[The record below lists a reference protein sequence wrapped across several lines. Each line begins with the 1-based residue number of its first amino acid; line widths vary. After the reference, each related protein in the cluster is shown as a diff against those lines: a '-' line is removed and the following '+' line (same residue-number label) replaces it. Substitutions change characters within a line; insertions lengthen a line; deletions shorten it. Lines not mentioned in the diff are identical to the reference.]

1 MARKTKQQAHETKLQ
16 IMGAALRLFSEH
28 GVSSTSLSDI
38 ATAAGV
44 TRGAIYWHFKNK
56 AELFDEIWARSEA
69 KISDFET
76 EYQAKFPDDPL
87 HVLRELLIYI
97 LRLTESDIEW
107 RSMMEIIF
115 HKCEFVGEMLPT
127 FNGRRDLYLGCY
139 EKIEASLMNCIR
151 QGMLPLDVNPRR
163 AAVVMRAYLSGIMEN
178 WLFMPTSFDLKN
190 ETPYLVDVL
199 IDMLR
204 SSPALRQTGIS
215 GDGYA

>member
-16 IMGAALRLFSEH
+16 IMDAAMRLFSEH

-56 AELFDEIWARSEA
+56 AELFDEIWTRSEA

-87 HVLRELLIYI
+87 HVLRELLIYM
-97 LRLTESDIEW
+97 LRLTESDAEW

-115 HKCEFVGEMLPT
+115 HKCEFVGELLPT
-127 FNGRRDLYLGCY
+127 FNARQDLHFDCY
-139 EKIEASLMNCIR
+139 VKIEISLMNCIR
-151 QGMLPLDVNPRR
+151 QGMLPSNINPRR
-163 AAVVMRAYLSGIMEN
+163 AAVAMRAYLSGIMEN
-178 WLFMPTSFDLKN
+178 WLFLPESFDLKS
-190 ETPYLVDVL
+190 EAPYLIDGL

-204 SSPALRQTGIS
+204 TSPALRLAVNS
-215 GDGYA
+215 VA

>member
-16 IMGAALRLFSEH
+16 IMDAALRLFSEH

-97 LRLTESDIEW
+97 LRLAESDIEW

-115 HKCEFVGEMLPT
+115 HKCEFVGELLPT
-127 FNGRRDLYLGCY
+127 FKARKDLYFDCY
-139 EKIEASLMNCIR
+139 VKIEISLMNCIQ
-151 QGMLPLDVNPRR
+151 QGMLPSDINPRR
-163 AAVVMRAYLSGIMEN
+163 AAIVMRAYLSGIMEN
-178 WLFMPTSFDLKN
+178 WLFLPESFDLKS
-190 ETPYLVDVL
+190 EAPYLVDGF

-204 SSPALRQTGIS
+204 TSPALRQS
-215 GDGYA
+215 GSPEA

>member
-16 IMGAALRLFSEH
+16 IMDAALRLFSEH

-38 ATAAGV
+38 ATAVGV

-87 HVLRELLIYI
+87 HVLRELLIYM

-115 HKCEFVGEMLPT
+115 HKCEFVGEMLPI
-127 FNGRRDLYLGCY
+127 FNGRRDLYLDCY
-139 EKIEASLMNCIR
+139 DQIEASLINCIR

-163 AAVVMRAYLSGIMEN
+163 AAVVMRAYLTGIMEN

-190 ETPYLVDVL
+190 EAPYLIDGL
-199 IDMLR
+199 IDMVR
-204 SSPALRQTGIS
+204 SSPALRQTGS
-215 GDGYA
+215 SDA

>member
-16 IMGAALRLFSEH
+16 IMDAALRLFSEH

-69 KISDFET
+69 KVSDFET

-127 FNGRRDLYLGCY
+127 FNGRKDLYFDCY
-139 EKIEASLMNCIR
+139 YKIEASLMNCIR
-151 QGMLPLDVNPRR
+151 QGMLPMDVNPRR
-163 AAVVMRAYLSGIMEN
+163 AAVAMRAYLSGIMEN

-190 ETPYLVDVL
+190 EAPYLVDGL

-204 SSPALRQTGIS
+204 GSLALRQTGS
-215 GDGYA
+215 SEA

>member
-16 IMGAALRLFSEH
+16 IMDAAMRLFSEY

-56 AELFDEIWARSEA
+56 AELFDEIWARSES
-69 KISDFET
+69 KISDFEA

-97 LRLTESDIEW
+97 LRLTDSDSEW

-115 HKCEFVGEMLPT
+115 HKCEFADELLPT
-127 FNGRRDLYLGCY
+127 SNARKDLYFDCY
-139 EKIEASLMNCIR
+139 NKIEVSLIKCIL
-151 QGMLPLDVNPRR
+151 QGMLPADLNSRR
-163 AAVVMRAYLSGIMEN
+163 TAVIIRAYLSGIMEN
-178 WLFMPTSFDLKN
+178 WLFLPESFDLKN
-190 ETPYLVDVL
+190 EAPYLVDGL

-204 SSPALRQTGIS
+204 SSPALRQIGKTAI
-215 GDGYA
+215 

>member
-1 MARKTKQQAHETKLQ
+1 MARKTKQQAQETKLQ
-16 IMGAALRLFSEH
+16 IMDAALRLFSEH

-56 AELFDEIWARSEA
+56 AELFDEIWARSES
-69 KISDFET
+69 KIADFEI

-87 HVLRELLIYI
+87 HVLRALLIYM
-97 LRLTESDIEW
+97 LRLTKSDVEW

-127 FNGRRDLYLGCY
+127 FNGRRELYLDCY
-139 EKIEASLMNCIR
+139 SKIEVSLMKCIH
-151 QGMLPLDVNPRR
+151 QGMLPQDVNPRR
-163 AAVVMRAYLSGIMEN
+163 AAVVLRAYLSGIMEN
-178 WLFMPTSFDLKN
+178 WLFLPESFDLEK
-190 ETPYLVDVL
+190 EAPYLVEGV

-204 SSPALRQTGIS
+204 SSPAMRTINQS
-215 GDGYA
+215 GE